1 MDGIDPLGL
10 AEIAAIMRRPL
21 CKYVYCLFECTVFI
35 MLESS

>member
-21 CKYVYCLFECTVFI
+21 CKYVYRLFECTVFI